1 MSKVTNLRELIEVSG
16 AQLESG
22 INLAERDKPSRR
34 LTGFVFSQAAEE
46 LNKSFAGVNM
56 QDVLAHGW
64 AKARALWSAAN
75 ASRGNAKPTVV
86 ALGEHDLRY
95 SCTPVL
101 ELQAGDAPL
110 PEIRLTMEL
119 MAHFKGVEMSVADGK
134 LTAIAPGAAVW
145 LDVRSLSGD
154 MSSDLAAGDEPREG
168 EAVIEIRGKTVS
180 GDVSVRR
187 AVA

>member
-64 AKARALWSAAN
+64 AKARALWTAAN

-101 ELQAGDAPL
+101 ELQAGDATL

-134 LTAIAPGAAVW
+134 LTAIAPGAASVVAR
-145 LDVRSLSGD
+145 LKYGSSTIVEKTTPNARLS
-154 MSSDLAAGDEPREG
+154 SKITLEPPL
-168 EAVIEIRGKTVS
+168 EI
-180 GDVSVRR
+180 
-187 AVA
+187 A